1 MGKFFK
7 FSIRFKILIVLLLV
21 VTAAVSAIT
30 LTMAK
35 LFHTDKSIY
44 VHDLTAEM
52 AIRTAAE
59 TRALLTGYQRNL
71 HVFTQFLYDPET
83 QPDHKRK
90 MVKQLFADFN
100 DFVAIILWVDG
111 KELTSVYDAR
121 TLETT
126 GLTKA
131 TLLNFFE
138 TQPIPMNEVERGEV
152 YIANATVKENL
163 PAIVMATTYAPPE
176 SNAETC
182 VVSAIIRQD
191 GLQQLAERSKAFTTF
206 ITDAKGDPLAH
217 SDLAHVVNRRKIE
230 WITTIKG
237 LGNDR
242 LHGSTHDYV
251 ANGQEMVGG
260 LAHTDIRDLLA
271 GVEIPKTTAY
281 LTARELLKN
290 LILVSL
296 ILLLVAAVFS
306 LLSSR
311 FITRPVEHLVEATKV
326 LASGRFDI
334 KVSPRSR
341 DEIGDLAN
349 SFNHMASE
357 LEVREKELQDAQVA
371 LVQSEKMAAFG
382 QLGAGIAHEVKN
394 PLAGI
399 LGLTQLCLLEAERET
414 TQFENL
420 SLIEK
425 ETKRCKTIIDN
436 LLKFSR
442 QEKVSFDMT
451 DINQVAVDTVAII
464 SHQLGIN
471 QIKFYQDFAKELPPV
486 YGNANQIQQVLLNL
500 MINSQQAMVGKPGEI
515 KLATSLMNAKTAK
528 IQIIDTGPGIPKEVQ
543 SKIFEPFFT
552 TKPAGQGTGLGLS
565 VSYGI
570 VKSHKG
576 DIYVQSEP
584 GKGTVFTILLPV
596 GKPTQES
603 VKPADSENYS
613 PDTPVDKRPHEGKNN
628 APG

>member
-71 HVFTQFLYDPET
+71 HVFTHLLYDPEME
-83 QPDHKRK
+83 PDHKRK
-90 MVKQLFADFN
+90 MVEQLFADFN
-100 DFVAIILWVDG
+100 DFVAITLWVDG
-111 KELTSVYDAR
+111 KELTSVYDAHI
-121 TLETT
+121 LETT
-126 GLTKA
+126 GLSKA
-131 TLLNFFE
+131 HLLSYFE
-138 TQPIPMNEVERGEV
+138 TQPIPMSQVQLGEV
-152 YIANATVKENL
+152 YIANATIKEDL
-163 PAIVMATTYAPPE
+163 PAIVMATAYDSPE
-176 SNAETC
+176 SNAANC
-182 VVSAIIRQD
+182 VVSAVIRQD
-191 GLQQLAERSKAFTTF
+191 GLQRLAERSKAFTTF
-206 ITDAKGDPLAH
+206 IADSKGNPIAH
-217 SDLAHVVNRRKIE
+217 SELSHVVKRRKIE
-230 WITTIKG
+230 WIAALNG
-237 LGNDR
+237 LGSDR
-242 LHGSTHDYV
+242 LRGSTHDYI

-290 LILVSL
+290 LMLVSL
-296 ILLLVAAVFS
+296 ILLFVAAVFS

-326 LASGRFDI
+326 LGSGRFDI
-334 KVSPRSR
+334 KVNSRSR

-399 LGLTQLCLLEAERET
+399 LGLTQLCLLEAEKKT

-425 ETKRCKTIIDN
+425 ETKRCKTIIEN

-442 QEKVSFDMT
+442 QEKVTFDMT
-451 DINQVAVDTVAII
+451 DINQVVVDTVAII
-464 SHQLGIN
+464 NHQLGIN
-471 QIKFYQDFAKELPPV
+471 QIKFFQDFAKELPPV

-500 MINSQQAMVGKPGEI
+500 MINSQQAMAGKPGEI
-515 KLATSLMNAKTAK
+515 KLTTKLMNAKTVK
-528 IQIIDTGPGIPKEVQ
+528 IQIFDTGPGIPKDVQ

-552 TKPAGQGTGLGLS
+552 TKPTGKGTGLGLS

-596 GKPTQES
+596 GKPTRVVVKAAESENRPSDLLADNRPHKGEKNES
-603 VKPADSENYS
+603 V
-613 PDTPVDKRPHEGKNN
+613 
-628 APG
+628 